1 MALVENRLR
10 LFIQIP
16 ILDNAQQYTLFK
28 IISLPS
34 VTPNGTH
41 GISFTNLPDYLAVT
55 QDLEAFIELS
65 ETDVMSCSKA
75 ERPLCKFHTAINKKT
90 SRKSCAMALFMG
102 DEDRKRLQCRSEVN

>member
-1 MALVENRLR
+1 M
-10 LFIQIP
+10 
-16 ILDNAQQYTLFK
+16 FK

-55 QDLEAFIELS
+55 QDLEVFIELS
-65 ETDVMSCSKA
+65 ETDVMSCRKA
-75 ERPLCKFHTAINKKT
+75 ERPLCKFHTVNKKT
-90 SRKSCAMALFMG
+90 SRKSCEMALVMG